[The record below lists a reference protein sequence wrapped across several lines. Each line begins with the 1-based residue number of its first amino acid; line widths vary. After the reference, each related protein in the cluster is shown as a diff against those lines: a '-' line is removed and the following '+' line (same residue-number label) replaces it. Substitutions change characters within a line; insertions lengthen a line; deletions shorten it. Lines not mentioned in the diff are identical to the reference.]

1 MAHVRVAP
9 GNATNRELA
18 IAEICDLV
26 VRLGDLFDTIRA
38 NDRRPSPRW
47 MPYLIAHWGL
57 GELVPYVRD
66 PYMLAS
72 VGPAWQRI
80 RGTPGAIRRGI
91 GWVGYSAAFEWAP
104 ARRRRWHLW
113 QMRLDRLPDAE
124 TDLDPI
130 DGIASLS
137 DDAFSHFWRG
147 FRGWDVRPHE
157 MGVSRWGASA
167 WGRSS
172 GVRVRVGGAK
182 VRRGGPCRVD
192 GVRVRVG
199 GAKWSFGRPLVV
211 DRLVTEAELTALG
224 AWIPPAGA
232 SSAWSTMHYPWSTA
246 RYPWSIPG
254 RTARRRSI
262 AATLAAKLWHFVF
275 RDAAGAV
282 IGACRAVVHPV
293 AEAIGGAYRIGAGTW
308 SPSASP
314 TAFLAFCRTPF
325 EASPGARVASIDL
338 VADAELGAGVP
349 PGRAWLKPTEI
360 EVAGAASLSVA
371 ATVDITMGAT
381 IREIVHCLLR
391 ID

>member
-1 MAHVRVAP
+1 MAHVRLAP

-18 IAEICDLV
+18 IAEVCDPV
-26 VRLGDLFDTIRA
+26 ERLGDLFDTIRA

-57 GELVPYVRD
+57 GELVPYIRD
-66 PYMLAS
+66 PYALAA

-91 GWVGYSAAFEWAP
+91 GWVGYSAAFEWAS

-124 TDLDPI
+124 ADLDPI

-157 MGVSRWGASA
+157 MGLSRWGASA

-172 GVRVRVGGAK
+172 GVRVRTGGAL
-182 VRRGGPCRVD
+182 
-192 GVRVRVG
+192 
-199 GAKWSFGRPLVV
+199 WSFGRPLVV
-211 DRLVTEAELTALG
+211 DRLITEAELTALA

-246 RYPWSIPG
+246 HYPWSIPG

-262 AATLAAKLWHFVF
+262 AATLAAKRWHFVF
-275 RDAAGAV
+275 RTAAGAV

-293 AEAIGGAYRIGAGTW
+293 AEVIGGAYRIGAGTW

-338 VADAELGAGVP
+338 VADADLGAGVP
-349 PGRAWLKPTEI
+349 PGRAWLQPAEI
-360 EVAGAASLSVA
+360 DTTGAASLSVA
-371 ATVDITMGAT
+371 AAVDITMGAT
-381 IREIVHCLLR
+381 IREIVHFLLR